1 MVKDQLLSK
10 WEETQGGI
18 FLAPFIHWNMESM
31 QSWPLWPLYLTSPDL
46 PEVTPYH
53 SLGCPCTMKWFSNSE
68 CPRKQIIVI
77 RKLGATHN
85 PSLGSQKTLFFA
97 PWKRNKL
104 GEKKK
109 VHEIP
114 MCSHSLSTDSSEV
127 WRNAKDTW
135 NEKPVSRC
143 YERKLSRMAKR
154 QKYKMTF
161 HFLLPSS
168 SCRCHQLSVIS
179 YLKRQSF
186 LVVVPNLFIQKKL

>member
-18 FLAPFIHWNMESM
+18 FLPPFIHWNMESM

-46 PEVTPYH
+46 PEVTPYY
-53 SLGCPCTMKWFSNSE
+53 SLGCPCSMKWFSNSE
-68 CPRKQIIVI
+68 CPRKQVIVI
-77 RKLGATHN
+77 RKLGASHN
-85 PSLGSQKTLFFA
+85 PSLGSQAL
-97 PWKRNKL
+97 
-104 GEKKK
+104 EKEQIGGGGN

-114 MCSHSLSTDSSEV
+114 TCSHSLCTDSSEV

-143 YERKLSRMAKR
+143 CERKLSRTAKR

-186 LVVVPNLFIQKKL
+186 LVVVPNLFIEKKL